1 MGILQS
7 AHPRRGTSS
16 RFRWVA
22 LLAALA
28 LFAAACGADDSQSA
42 ADDSAPA
49 TAEDDAGVE
58 EQDGSSS
65 DTSETSTDA
74 EPDDGDDGDDDE
86 PAEPAETPED
96 DGSLAGGL
104 TESEVAEDRPV
115 GTIDW
120 EPCGALECGTLDV
133 PLDYRVDDGET
144 ISIAVNRVA
153 AADPGQRIGSLLVNP
168 GGPGASGTDF
178 AEAFAFGA
186 FPEDLTDRFD
196 IIGFDPRGVGAS
208 EPSFACGASGE
219 QLEVLSGIVD
229 IIDEPAEI
237 EAVEAAVQL
246 CVDSL
251 GDAAGLIHTG
261 YVARD
266 MNEIRR
272 ALGEEEISYLGFSY
286 GSIIG
291 VWYATLF
298 PETVRAMVID
308 GADNPIDDISD
319 FDARLDSAREQI
331 TPIEDLLDQAL
342 GACSDSTC
350 PIFNDGDPQAYYLDA
365 IDKLP
370 LVADV
375 SANNPDAGFLGLIT
389 PLYNEAQW
397 PLLWDALADLEERDD
412 PTLFADFAE
421 FQLGP
426 DPGLTNIT
434 GYINCL
440 DSWALQPEDDREA
453 RLAASAEFFARE
465 DELIAEFPLIGAIE
479 DGLAST
485 CAHMDIL
492 DTPALGVPFD
502 GGGAPILVVGNTSD
516 PVTSF
521 GESEELVEESLA
533 NGFLVEVDHASHT
546 VYPSNPCVN
555 DAVHAALLNVDY
567 PDARVVCDR
576 VDSDT
581 ESILIDVC
589 LSVAPQIPGLGDANL
604 DDVCQNF
611 ATASLDRLGEDTINA
626 GLNGTDDSAAEALFG
641 ILQEQANS
649 GG

>member
-1 MGILQS
+1 MGILWS

-28 LFAAACGADDSQSA
+28 LFAAACGTDDSQSA
-42 ADDSAPA
+42 ADDSPPA
-49 TAEDDAGVE
+49 TADDAGVE

-65 DTSETSTDA
+65 DTSETDTDA
-74 EPDDGDDGDDDE
+74 EPDDGDDDE
-86 PAEPAETPED
+86 SAEPAETPED

-120 EPCGALECGTLDV
+120 ETCGALECGTLDV
-133 PLDYRVDDGET
+133 PLDYRIDDGET

-153 AADPGQRIGSLLVNP
+153 AADPAQRIGSLLVNP
-168 GGPGASGTDF
+168 GGPGAPGTDF

-208 EPSFACGASGE
+208 EPAFACGASGE
-219 QLEVLSGIVD
+219 QLEVLSDIVD
-229 IIDEPAEI
+229 IVDEPAED

-246 CVDSL
+246 CVDSM

-389 PLYNEAQW
+389 PLYNETQW

-465 DELIAEFPLIGAIE
+465 DELVAEFPLIGAIE

-485 CAHMDIL
+485 CTHMDIL
-492 DTPALGVPFD
+492 GTPALGVPFD

-555 DAVHAALLNVDY
+555 DAVHAALLSVDY

-581 ESILIDVC
+581 ESILIEVC
-589 LSVAPQIPGLGDANL
+589 LAVAPQIPGLDADADLGDI
-604 DDVCQNF
+604 CQNF

-641 ILQEQANS
+641 ILEEQANS

>member
-1 MGILQS
+1 MGILWS

-28 LFAAACGADDSQSA
+28 LFAAACGTDDSQSA
-42 ADDSAPA
+42 ADDSLPA
-49 TAEDDAGVE
+49 TADDAGVE

-65 DTSETSTDA
+65 DTSETDTDA
-74 EPDDGDDGDDDE
+74 EPDDGDDDE
-86 PAEPAETPED
+86 SAEPAETPED

-120 EPCGALECGTLDV
+120 ETCGALECGTLDV
-133 PLDYRVDDGET
+133 PLDYRIDDGET

-153 AADPGQRIGSLLVNP
+153 AADPAQRIGSLLVNP
-168 GGPGASGTDF
+168 GGPGAPGTDF

-208 EPSFACGASGE
+208 EPAFACGASGE
-219 QLEVLSGIVD
+219 QLEVLSDIVD
-229 IIDEPAEI
+229 IIDEPAED

-246 CVDSL
+246 CVDSM

-397 PLLWDALADLEERDD
+397 PLLWDALADLQERDD

-465 DELIAEFPLIGAIE
+465 DELVAEFPLIGAIE

-485 CAHMDIL
+485 CTHMDIL
-492 DTPALGVPFD
+492 GTPALGVPFD

-589 LSVAPQIPGLGDANL
+589 LSIAPQIPGLGDANL
-604 DDVCQNF
+604 DDVCQDF
-611 ATASLDRLGEDTINA
+611 ATTAIDRLGEDVVNA
-626 GLNGTDDSAAEALFG
+626 GLSGTDDSAAEALVD
-641 ILQEQANS
+641 ILQEQVNS

>member
-1 MGILQS
+1 MGILWS

-28 LFAAACGADDSQSA
+28 LFAAACGTDDSQSA
-42 ADDSAPA
+42 ADDSPPA
-49 TAEDDAGVE
+49 TADDAGVE

-65 DTSETSTDA
+65 DTSETDTDA
-74 EPDDGDDGDDDE
+74 EPDDGDDDE
-86 PAEPAETPED
+86 SAEPAETPED

-120 EPCGALECGTLDV
+120 ETCGALECGTLDV
-133 PLDYRVDDGET
+133 PLDYRIDDGET

-153 AADPGQRIGSLLVNP
+153 AADPAQRIGSLLVNP
-168 GGPGASGTDF
+168 GGPGAPGTDF

-208 EPSFACGASGE
+208 EPAFACGASGE
-219 QLEVLSGIVD
+219 QLEVLSDIVD
-229 IIDEPAEI
+229 IIDEPAED

-246 CVDSL
+246 CVDSM

-397 PLLWDALADLEERDD
+397 PLLWDALADLQERDD

-465 DELIAEFPLIGAIE
+465 DELVAEFPLIGAIE

-485 CAHMDIL
+485 CTHMDIL
-492 DTPALGVPFD
+492 GTPALGVPFD

-589 LSVAPQIPGLGDANL
+589 LSIAPQIPGLGDANL
-604 DDVCQNF
+604 DDVCQDF
-611 ATASLDRLGEDTINA
+611 ATTAIDRLGEDVVNA
-626 GLNGTDDSAAEALFG
+626 GLSGTDDSAAEALVG